1 MFFVE
6 ALQDALTA
14 DDCASRMGLHPVLL
28 PKEAR
33 AAGIYPVT
41 VEVPEGYTAGSYR
54 KVGDHYEAIPLPVSN
69 GELAMV
75 ETLRKHKV
83 DHTKLKQLVVPAWS
97 ADHTYQPGDEVQ
109 HNGKLYR
116 KDNDD
121 DQTVPDEVA
130 GGWSEVR

>member
-1 MFFVE
+1 MYYSEQLQSPISEDNCRSLYGINPAAPE
-6 ALQDALTA
+6 AVALGFYPLT
-14 DDCASRMGLHPVLL
+14 
-28 PKEAR
+28 EA
-33 AAGIYPVT
+33 PD
-41 VEVPEGYTAGSYR
+41 GYTAGSYQ

-83 DHTKLKQLVVPAWS
+83 DHGKLKQLVVPAWS

-109 HNGKLYR
+109 HNGTLYR

-121 DQTVPDEVA
+121 DQSVPDDVA
-130 GGWSEVR
+130 GGWSEIR